1 MPNNGSQDKVAW
13 GYFFSH
19 LSTAIN
25 KLKINSRWFGTVHLF
40 FNYSQTRR
48 RRKKK
53 SHYGPKQQKKPKANN
68 NFNKDVKTL

>member
-40 FNYSQTRR
+40 FNYSQTRLLYEEEEEEEKKNHIMDQN
-48 RRKKK
+48 RKKTQ
-53 SHYGPKQQKKPKANN
+53 SQ
-68 NFNKDVKTL
+68 

>member
-40 FNYSQTRR
+40 FNYSQTRLLYEEEE
-48 RRKKK
+48 KKNHIMDQN
-53 SHYGPKQQKKPKANN
+53 SKK
-68 NFNKDVKTL
+68 TESQ

>member
-40 FNYSQTRR
+40 FNYSQTRLLYEEEEE
-48 RRKKK
+48 KKNHIMDQN
-53 SHYGPKQQKKPKANN
+53 SKKPQSQ
-68 NFNKDVKTL
+68 